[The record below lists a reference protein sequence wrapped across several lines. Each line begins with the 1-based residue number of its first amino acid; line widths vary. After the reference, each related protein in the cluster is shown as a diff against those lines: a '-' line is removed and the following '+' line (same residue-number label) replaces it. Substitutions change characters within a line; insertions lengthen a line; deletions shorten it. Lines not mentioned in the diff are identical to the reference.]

1 MSERAITVAE
11 QALIQMVVD
20 ARNDPKRIPDAMIR
34 GVAER
39 VALEAIPAEVVARL
53 QSLYDTAQAAKYA
66 FSDAMDELPAY
77 ARALTLAKLEKA
89 WREAQTEEE
98 DNGAAG

>member
-1 MSERAITVAE
+1 MSNRPITDAE

-39 VALEAIPAEVVARL
+39 VALEAIPAEQLARL
-53 QSLYDTAQAAKYA
+53 QSLYDAAQDAKYA
-66 FSDAMDELPAY
+66 FSDALDELPAY
-77 ARALTLAKLEKA
+77 ARAMTLAKLEKA
-89 WREAQTEEE
+89 WRAAQE
-98 DNGAAG
+98 DETAT